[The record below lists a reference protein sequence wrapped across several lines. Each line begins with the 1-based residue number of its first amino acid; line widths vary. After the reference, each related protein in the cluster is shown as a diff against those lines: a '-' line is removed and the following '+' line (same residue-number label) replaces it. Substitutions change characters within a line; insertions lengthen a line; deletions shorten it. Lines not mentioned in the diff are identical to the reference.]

1 MSGLVATP
9 AGDADFDGA
18 EELLDRLD
26 LPDAALANLA
36 RLVAAGEAPF
46 SDGGGDG
53 WAARVE
59 VDGTAL
65 LVRGDTARW
74 AIYLP
79 AGADDADAMHAA
91 RKLHGLLGEQGDG
104 WDLDR

>member
-1 MSGLVATP
+1 MSGIVATP

-18 EELLDRLD
+18 EALLDRLD
-26 LPDAALANLA
+26 LPDAALANLS
-36 RLVAAGEAPF
+36 RLAAGGKEPF
-46 SDGGGDG
+46 GGDDR

-65 LVRGDTARW
+65 LVRGDEARW

-79 AGADDADAMHAA
+79 PGADDGDAMHAA